1 MNQRRDEGI
10 GTYHLSLELHV
21 SDNQRVF
28 LIETDSIDELVSMY
42 PLIPFTL
49 QHRLEEDQHEPH

>member
-1 MNQRRDEGI
+1 MNQRRDEGT

-28 LIETDSIDELVSMY
+28 LIETDYIDELVSMY
-42 PLIPFTL
+42 PFTL